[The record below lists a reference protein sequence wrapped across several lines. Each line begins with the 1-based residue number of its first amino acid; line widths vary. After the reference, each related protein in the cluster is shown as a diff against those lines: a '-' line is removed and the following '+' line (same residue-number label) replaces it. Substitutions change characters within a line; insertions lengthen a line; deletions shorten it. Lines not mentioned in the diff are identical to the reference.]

1 MDTWHYRH
9 VAEVGIFRVTGT
21 PLTERVRG
29 ALWARREAG
38 LLGGALCECVLA
50 RRQACLLNASEG
62 GGCSLCPRPPQGGLI
77 ERVRGGEGTLCGHAA
92 RRAYI
97 RIFLSLVPTERDVQR
112 NARYYE

>member
-38 LLGGALCECVLA
+38 LLGGLCV
-50 RRQACLLNASEG
+50 SV
-62 GGCSLCPRPPQGGLI
+62 SSP
-77 ERVRGGEGTLCGHAA
+77 AA
-92 RRAYI
+92 RRAY
-97 RIFLSLVPTERDVQR
+97 
-112 NARYYE
+112 